1 MSKLTKLKII
11 SPDRDEI
18 DEEVI
23 SIKVKTSNG
32 GVEIFANHIA
42 MIMSTIPG
50 VVTLIDKTN
59 NERKLFVSNG
69 ILHIKNN
76 EIKFCCDS
84 MNWPEEV
91 DKARAREAKE
101 RAEKRIK
108 ENKNIDIERAKRAL
122 ARAISRLEL

>member
-1 MSKLTKLKII
+1 MGKLTRLKII

-18 DEEVI
+18 DEEII

-42 MIMSTIPG
+42 MIMSTVPA

-59 NERKLFVSNG
+59 NEKKLFASNG
-69 ILHIKNN
+69 IIHIKNN

-84 MNWPEEV
+84 MNWPEEI
-91 DKARAREAKE
+91 DKARAKQAKE

-108 ENKNIDIERAKRAL
+108 ENKDVDIERAEKAL